1 MQQSSKVNNNKKKT
15 WGKKVEDHIQ
25 SEDNPRPKECP
36 SGIVMNELTRC
47 SFGMPAVERGRLRI
61 KPGSGIQLGSGSRC
75 SRLAWPYHDS
85 ITAYLYLS
93 CISLSILSHCL
104 FLSILSHNLL
114 MSILSPSIYL
124 NLSCLSLVISVY
136 PISLFISV
144 YPVLLSHSL
153 FVVSCLII

>member
-1 MQQSSKVNNNKKKT
+1 M
-15 WGKKVEDHIQ
+15 EDHIQ

-36 SGIVMNELTRC
+36 SGIVMNELRRC
-47 SFGMPAVERGRLRI
+47 SFCMPAVERGRLGI

-75 SRLAWPYHDS
+75 SRLAHDS

-114 MSILSPSIYL
+114 MSILSPSISIYL
-124 NLSCLSLVISVY
+124 VSHWLSQSILSHCLSQSILCY
-136 PISLFISV
+136 SLTL
-144 YPVLLSHSL
+144 YLLSP
-153 FVVSCLII
+153 VS